1 MMNKIINASPNIS
14 LTIKTL
20 HPEDRDL
27 WDRFGQALPTAA
39 FMQSWAWSDFKE
51 LEGYQVFRY
60 GIFDRHQL
68 VGGCLFYFY
77 PHSGKANL
85 LISPGGPILTA
96 DYLDI
101 GMKLLIQQAEIL
113 GKELG
118 AIAWRIEP
126 QWQHKPDCLSA
137 FVKAPVEL
145 SPSETLLIDLQPSEA
160 QILQSMKQKGRYNLR
175 LSWRAGVTVEF
186 TTDSQAIPKFYE
198 LFWETVKHQE
208 FFGEPYGFFIN
219 LCQTLFA
226 AKMAEIGFAR
236 WQGKLLATMILVY
249 WGDRAIY
256 LYGGRSFAY
265 PQVRAPSALHWGAIQ
280 RAKQRGCKIY
290 DFYGFTRD
298 PDHNYAKFSQFKS
311 QFGGI
316 PYTTIGAGDYFLY
329 DQLADTLIN
338 LLQNLGG
345 DRR

>member
-1 MMNKIINASPNIS
+1 MTSKVINASPNIG
-14 LTIKTL
+14 LKIKIL
-20 HPEDRDL
+20 YPEDRDL
-27 WDRFGQALPTAA
+27 WDCFGQALPTGC

-60 GIFDRHQL
+60 GIFERSNL
-68 VGGCLFYFY
+68 VGGCFFYFY
-77 PHSGKANL
+77 PHSSKANL

-96 DYLDI
+96 EFLEP
-101 GMKLLIQQAEIL
+101 GMELLIQQAEIL

-126 QWQHKPDCLSA
+126 QWQHKPDCLSDFA
-137 FVKAPVEL
+137 NAPVEL
-145 SPSETLLIDLQPSEA
+145 LPSETLLIDLQPSEA

-175 LSWRAGVTVEF
+175 LSWRAGVKVEF

-198 LFWETVKHQE
+198 LFWETAKQQE

-226 AKMAEIGFAR
+226 AKMAEIGFGSWR
-236 WQGKLLATMILVY
+236 GELLAAMILVY

-256 LYGGRSFAY
+256 LYGGRSFQH